1 MLTYNTIRPLTY
13 KMATATLAI
22 ESIVFSIVFRHQSIA
37 HGVSGKWNSIGFV
50 CSSDSRPQKD
60 FSLAMAS
67 GRAALSGN
75 ASLIATFSSFY
86 RATLC

>member
-37 HGVSGKWNSIGFV
+37 HGVSGK
-50 CSSDSRPQKD
+50 
-60 FSLAMAS
+60 
-67 GRAALSGN
+67 
-75 ASLIATFSSFY
+75 
-86 RATLC
+86 